1 MYNGKSNS
9 LNVVQ
14 NRREAFLNMQRIG
27 NAHAFV
33 IKGKYER
40 LLQMQT
46 SWTAKFTILKLYYKD
61 HLKNWKKKRCE
72 KKRLITYNYNLA
84 IV

>member
-1 MYNGKSNS
+1 MI
-9 LNVVQ
+9 Q
-14 NRREAFLNMQRIG
+14 NRLEDFLDMQRIG

-46 SWTAKFTILKLYYKD
+46 SWTVKFTILKLYYKD
-61 HLKNWKKKRCE
+61 HLKNWKKKYCE
-72 KKRLITYNYNLA
+72 KKKDYNVLL
-84 IV
+84 